1 MAHEMPILLCKRL
14 VRFCSSAEDYK
25 EPVGTFKKVIGDK
38 VGFKD
43 YILKKLLLAIFNV
56 SKTEVTLNSR
66 GNLR

>member
-1 MAHEMPILLCKRL
+1 MPILPCKRL

-25 EPVGTFKKVIGDK
+25 EPEGTFKKVIGDK

-56 SKTEVTLNSR
+56 SKTEVTLHS
-66 GNLR
+66 GENLR

>member
-1 MAHEMPILLCKRL
+1 MPILPCKRL

-56 SKTEVTLNSR
+56 SKTEVTLNSKE
-66 GNLR
+66 NLR

>member
-1 MAHEMPILLCKRL
+1 MPILPCKRL
-14 VRFCSSAEDYK
+14 IRFCLSAEDYK
-25 EPVGTFKKVIGDK
+25 EPEETFKKVTGDK